1 MQEASRVA
9 PYISGRRFP
18 VHGSFIRRVLDLSG
32 LEISE
37 YLQAGD
43 GLAALEILQRE
54 WVDVILTDINMPRMN
69 GEELMQRLAESG
81 LTESIPVVVISTD
94 GTELRRQHLD
104 SLGARGYLVKPFLP
118 EELRAEIERV
128 LGITGERPVGSVLD
142 GEGDANAF

>member
-1 MQEASRVA
+1 MSLRVLA
-9 PYISGRRFP
+9 VDDSPSMR
-18 VHGSFIRRVLDLSG
+18 SFIRRVLELSG

-37 YLQAGD
+37 YLEAGD

-69 GEELMQRLAESG
+69 GEVFMQRLAECG

-94 GTELRRQHLD
+94 GTALRRQHLD

-118 EELRAEIERV
+118 EALRSEIERV
-128 LGITGERPVGSVLD
+128 LGLVAAPAEEP
-142 GEGDANAF
+142 GDENAF